1 VSAAQTYAII
11 GAGQAGG
18 RAAEAMRQ
26 SGFEG
31 RVVLVGD
38 EGHPPYERPPLS
50 KDVLLGKVEASSTYL
65 FKSDSKDLAAH
76 GIELHLDD
84 TAVALDADKRLLGL
98 RSGAA
103 ISFDRLMFATGGTV
117 RKLNVPGADLEGVF
131 YLRNIA
137 DASKLSAALLSAECI
152 VVVGGGFLGLEV
164 AAAARQLNKQVTV
177 LEAEAFVLNRA
188 VAPTVGDII
197 ANLHRARG
205 VDVRLN
211 TGLAAIEGEHGRVKR
226 VICRDGLSL
235 SADLVV
241 ASIGITPNDALARS
255 AGIEVDNGIL
265 VNEYGETSRADFYAA
280 GDVANQIHRTVGRRL
295 RLESWQNAQNQAIS
309 VAKVMCGERQ
319 PYLGVPWFW
328 SDQYDINIQ
337 LLGAPQAWQEV
348 CFRGNIDELKFSVFY
363 LNDKKVVGAATFN
376 KGGDIRA
383 ARQLISSGTAVDPH
397 ALRDANSDLR
407 KLL

>member
-84 TAVALDADKRLLGL
+84 TAVALDADKRLLRL
-98 RSGAA
+98 SSGTA

-164 AAAARQLNKQVTV
+164 AAAARQLNKKVTV

-197 ANLHRARG
+197 TNLHRARG
-205 VDVRLN
+205 VDIRLN

-265 VNEYGETSRADFYAA
+265 VNEYGETSRPNFYAA

-295 RLESWQNAQNQAIS
+295 RLESWQNAQNQAIA

-337 LLGAPQAWQEV
+337 LLGVPQAWQEV
-348 CFRGNIDELKFSVFY
+348 CFRGNIDEPKFSVFY

-376 KGGDIRA
+376 KGSDIRT
-383 ARQLISSGTAVDPH
+383 ARQLISSGAVVDPH
-397 ALRDANSDLR
+397 ALRDASFDLR